1 MYFRGNP
8 LEKIVPGGRMITSH
22 DVTLY
27 KKKSVS
33 RETMKGEKM
42 ANEVVTMIGTVG
54 FPIAMCLIMSW
65 FIYDN
70 QKSNREQLEKITE
83 SHRTEMESV
92 KDALVNNTIAVD
104 KLASIMEGYDAR

>member
-1 MYFRGNP
+1 
-8 LEKIVPGGRMITSH
+8 MITSH

-27 KKKSVS
+27 KKSVS
-33 RETMKGEKM
+33 RETMREEKM

>member
-22 DVTLY
+22 GVTLY

-33 RETMKGEKM
+33 RETLRGEKM

-54 FPIAMCLIMSW
+54 FPIAMCLLMSW

-83 SHRTEMESV
+83 SHRSEMESV

-104 KLASIMEGYDAR
+104 KLSSIMEGYNAR